1 MVRVSATRQANV
13 RDFRARKR
21 RLLPRWESPGRIYH
35 VRSSVL
41 TTREERLTDSVIT
54 EILADVLRY
63 DNGRRYELHCYV
75 LMPDHIHA
83 LLRPLPRGDGFAPL
97 PEIMQALKG
106 VSAHRV
112 NRLYG
117 QSGAYWLDDGYTR
130 FMRNDREYRATWRYL
145 RDNPARAGYVGWGEE
160 WPWWWHWR

>member
-1 MVRVSATRQANV
+1 MSATRQANV

-41 TTREERLTDSVIT
+41 TTREERLTDSAIAV
-54 EILADVLRY
+54 ILADVLGY

-83 LLRPLPRGDGFAPL
+83 LLRPLPRGDGFVPL
-97 PEIMQALKG
+97 SEIMQALKG

-130 FMRNDREYRATWRYL
+130 IMRNAREYRATWRYL